1 MPRFRTL
8 STLTAT
14 LVAGLLIGVN
24 IRSKATQTFPNPP
37 PGTVILKD
45 ARNEYGW
52 PLKAV
57 GRAGFVLPE
66 KEFQRWCLEP
76 EWYRIGRALDRN
88 DGKVIRFQD
97 KATVTRE
104 PDGVHVL
111 YDGYVDNGNLA
122 INAAVLLACSALAL
136 FLCEYFLRRR
146 DARAKAKVPA

>member
-1 MPRFRTL
+1 MRRLHTL

-24 IRSKATQTFPNPP
+24 IRSTTKQTFPNPP
-37 PGTVILKD
+37 VGTVILQD

-76 EWYRIGRALDRN
+76 EWYRIGRALDRK
-88 DGKVIRFQD
+88 DGRVVRFQD

-104 PDGVHVL
+104 ADGVRVT
-111 YDGYVDNGNLA
+111 YDGYIDGGNIA
-122 INAAVLLACSALAL
+122 INAAVLLALSTLAL
-136 FLCEYFLRRR
+136 VLCEYLLRRR
-146 DARAKAKVPA
+146 DARAKAKASA

>member
-1 MPRFRTL
+1 MRRFRTL

-24 IRSKATQTFPNPP
+24 FRSTTKQIFPNPP
-37 PGTVILKD
+37 AGTVILQD
-45 ARNEYGW
+45 AQKEYGW

-66 KEFQRWCLEP
+66 KEFERWRKERQ
-76 EWYRIGRALDRN
+76 WYFVGLALDRN
-88 DGKVIRFQD
+88 DGKVIRYQD

-104 PDGVHVL
+104 PDGIHVT
-111 YDGYVDNGNLA
+111 YDGYVDAGNLA

-136 FLCEYFLRRR
+136 CLCEYLLRRR
-146 DARAKAKVPA
+146 DARAKAKVAA

>member
-24 IRSKATQTFPNPP
+24 FRSKTKQIFPNPP
-37 PGTVILKD
+37 AGTVILQDDQK
-45 ARNEYGW
+45 EYGW

-66 KEFQRWCLEP
+66 KEFERWRKERQ
-76 EWYRIGRALDRN
+76 WYFIGLALDRN
-88 DGKVIRFQD
+88 DGKVIRYQD

-104 PDGVHVL
+104 ADGIHVL
-111 YDGYVDNGNLA
+111 YDGYIDAGNLA
-122 INAAVLLACSALAL
+122 INAAVLLACSAFAL
-136 FLCEYFLRRR
+136 CLCEYLLRRR
-146 DARAKAKVPA
+146 DARAKLKVAA